1 MEFIYK
7 IICEKGKGNTVN
19 GDYAA
24 VHNIEG
30 GLLSI
35 VCDGVGGTPG
45 GDMAAGL
52 CAKEFYKFFESSDD
66 KNYISRIKSS
76 LIKTN
81 ENINALY
88 NNESKSFASTTAD
101 VLFIKNHSVYW
112 GHIGDS
118 RIYSI
123 KNNKIHCLTKDHSM
137 VQKLVDKGF
146 ITLKQA
152 EAHPNKNV
160 MTTALGNKEK
170 MIIDVSKMSINN
182 KDSHKFFL
190 CTDGVFNLVTDEE
203 LQSIIN
209 SANTDI
215 ASNNISQLIESRNP
229 QDDYSFILIDLHS
242 LKKS

>member
-1 MEFIYK
+1 MQFIYK
-7 IICEKGKGNTVN
+7 IICEKGKGNLVN
-19 GDYAA
+19 GDYAS
-24 VHNIEG
+24 VHKIDG

-45 GDMAAGL
+45 GDEAAGL
-52 CAKEFYKFFESSDD
+52 SAIEFYKCFASSKE
-66 KNYISRIKSS
+66 KNYLSRIKSS
-76 LIKTN
+76 LIDTN
-81 ENINALY
+81 ERINSLF
-88 NNESKSFASTTAD
+88 NNKDKTFASTTAD
-101 VLFIKNHSVYW
+101 VLYIKNYSVYW

-118 RIYSI
+118 RIYNI

-160 MTTALGNKEK
+160 MITALGNKEK
-170 MIIDVSKMSINN
+170 MNIDVSKMSLNT
-182 KDSHKFFL
+182 KDSFKFFL
-190 CTDGVFNLVTDEE
+190 CTDGVFNLVSDEE

-209 SANTDI
+209 SSDTENAADEITK
-215 ASNNISQLIESRNP
+215 LVESKNP
-229 QDDYSFILIDLHS
+229 EDDYSFILIDLHS